1 MSHAVNTG
9 TLHTGARPE
18 LLPQNGGD
26 EMEDEI
32 QNGEPTFTVGEAQ
45 RLRSSFLRLLL
56 ERDELEEKLQAHMLV
71 LRELEDLRR
80 FIDDPTPFAAV
91 ASTNGHRSTAHAPTE
106 RYSNGTHDGVTP
118 SVGFY
123 HVDDAAPVPQR
134 PTDDTAS
141 APMPPAAT
149 PADDCCEQTLV
160 RTHTGNSP
168 QADDDQGNQLGATRH
183 TEDPPSTDTAGNA
196 GPDPDQAAAPM
207 VTPPDNTAAPDD
219 QGERLQADDA
229 PSTCVKADDD
239 ARPAVMERHTGET
252 SADDTVRPDV
262 VELHTGEG
270 PQAANSQGEQAPNS
284 PQRPP
289 ADSLMER
296 VLTAIEQNSG
306 PIQGWKVQRQLQLPR
321 SASPELSRLL
331 AQGHI
336 VRVREGL
343 YAMADSPNI

>member
-1 MSHAVNTG
+1 
-9 TLHTGARPE
+9 
-18 LLPQNGGD
+18 
-26 EMEDEI
+26 
-32 QNGEPTFTVGEAQ
+32 
-45 RLRSSFLRLLL
+45 
-56 ERDELEEKLQAHMLV
+56 
-71 LRELEDLRR
+71 
-80 FIDDPTPFAAV
+80 
-91 ASTNGHRSTAHAPTE
+91 
-106 RYSNGTHDGVTP
+106 
-118 SVGFY
+118 
-123 HVDDAAPVPQR
+123 
-134 PTDDTAS
+134 
-141 APMPPAAT
+141 
-149 PADDCCEQTLV
+149 
-160 RTHTGNSP
+160 
-168 QADDDQGNQLGATRH
+168 
-183 TEDPPSTDTAGNA
+183 
-196 GPDPDQAAAPM
+196 M